1 MERMDTNWHPLHLMN
16 CGREMR
22 GRFGDQDKVPGTEE
36 KELAERRQLVNFIFL
51 SCSLL
56 AVNL

>member
-1 MERMDTNWHPLHLMN
+1 MDTNWPPFHLMN
-16 CGREMR
+16 CGPEI
-22 GRFGDQDKVPGTEE
+22 GGHFGDQNKVPGTDE

-56 AVNL
+56 AVDL